1 MHGELN
7 TGIWFRKMCR
17 IESCVNLRKENGVMK
32 SFQDGKAA
40 CQGHR
45 GEPSNVEILQ
55 KLPGKT

>member
-7 TGIWFRKMCR
+7 TGIWFRKVCR

-45 GEPSNVEILQ
+45 DEPSNVGILQ
-55 KLPGKT
+55 KLP